1 MSEKF
6 SPTLRIGDL
15 SDFIAPSQACVV
27 SLKGLKTTTPN
38 TKKRDKTEVICGI
51 NGNCGNLV
59 MLSIDIGCITSAET
73 VMLEKQSLDEFL
85 SNIIDKGK
93 VIIVSLSPQSRA
105 SLAVYL
111 GISPLQV
118 FKKLTTFFKSL
129 GVKAVFDTS
138 CSRDLTLIETCNE
151 FVCQY
156 KQSQLNID
164 EKSNPSLPML
174 SSACPGWICYAEKQL
189 GSYIL
194 PYVSSVKS
202 PQQTIG
208 ATIKHHICQKMGL
221 RPDEVYHVTV
231 MPCYDK
237 KLEAARGDFVF
248 EMEQGDANK
257 NSLRITEVDS
267 VLTTGEVLDLIKLKA
282 VDIETLDDSPLD
294 KMLTNVSEEGYLYGV
309 PGSSGGYAETVF
321 RYAARMLFGR
331 EVEGPLAFRSLRNMD
346 FREVTLEVDGKV
358 VLKFALCYGF
368 QNLQNIVR
376 KVKMGR
382 CDYHFVEIMACPSG
396 FFFSFYLHLIGAF
409 VYLIGCLNGGG
420 QIKPK
425 PQQSPRELLQS
436 YSYYQSCS
444 QKGDIKP
451 DLFRD
456 LNSAI
461 PVAAPLLKLDFFD
474 PFENPLV
481 KSLYDEWLDQPGSEK
496 AKRHIH
502 TEYHP
507 VVWEIMISPPLKST
521 IISSVSAMNTRSLRN
536 HSKNFVLSILC
547 YVDADGLQ
555 AHLSILFPLST
566 VQLEFLNLET
576 TSKRLSEKKVAKF
589 QKNITKR
596 GFVPETSTKKGNDYP
611 VGPILLGF
619 FVFVVIGSS
628 LFQIIRTAT
637 SGGMA

>member
-38 TKKRDKTEVICGI
+38 TRKRDKPEVAIANREQDDPVKISLKDCLA
-51 NGNCGNLV
+51 C
-59 MLSIDIGCITSAET
+59 SGCITSAET

-85 SNIIDKGK
+85 SNIDKGK
-93 VIIVSLSPQSRA
+93 AIIVSLSPQSRA
-105 SLAVYL
+105 SLAVYF

-138 CSRDLTLIETCNE
+138 CSRDLTLVETCTE
-151 FVCQY
+151 FLCRY

-248 EMEQGDANK
+248 EVEQEDANK

-267 VLTTGEVLDLIKLKA
+267 VLTTGEVLDLIKVKLRFPILVVYLKA

-309 PGSSGGYAETVF
+309 PGSSGGYAETVL
-321 RYAARMLFGR
+321 RYAARMVFGR
-331 EVEGPLAFRSLRNMD
+331 EIEGPLAFRSLRNKD
-346 FREVTLEVDGKV
+346 FCEVTLEVSCAFSYLVDGKV

-396 FFFSFYLHLIGAF
+396 
-409 VYLIGCLNGGG
+409 CLNGGG

-425 PQQSPRELLQS
+425 LQQSPRELLQS
-436 YSYYQSCS
+436 LETIYMENLNAYGCRPYVSVLMRCAVVVLMDETNRLEYTQAVAVTFSPLHPPE
-444 QKGDIKP
+444 KGNLNGDYFIHMLC
-451 DLFRD
+451 LFC
-456 LNSAI
+456 LCI
-461 PVAAPLLKLDFFD
+461 LVKD

-496 AKRHIH
+496 AKRHMH

-507 VVWEIMISPPLKST
+507 VVKSVT
-521 IISSVSAMNTRSLRN
+521 A
-536 HSKNFVLSILC
+536 
-547 YVDADGLQ
+547 
-555 AHLSILFPLST
+555 
-566 VQLEFLNLET
+566 QLHNW
-576 TSKRLSEKKVAKF
+576 
-589 QKNITKR
+589 
-596 GFVPETSTKKGNDYP
+596 
-611 VGPILLGF
+611 
-619 FVFVVIGSS
+619 
-628 LFQIIRTAT
+628 
-637 SGGMA
+637 

>member
-6 SPTLRIGDL
+6 SPSLRIGDL

-38 TKKRDKTEVICGI
+38 TRKRDKTEVAIANKEQNDPVKISLKDCLA
-51 NGNCGNLV
+51 C
-59 MLSIDIGCITSAET
+59 SGCITSAET

-85 SNIIDKGK
+85 SNIDKGK
-93 VIIVSLSPQSRA
+93 AIIVSLSPQSRA

-151 FVCQY
+151 FICQY

-208 ATIKHHICQKMGL
+208 ATVKHHICQKMGL

-396 FFFSFYLHLIGAF
+396 
-409 VYLIGCLNGGG
+409 CLNGGG

-436 YSYYQSCS
+436 
-444 QKGDIKP
+444 
-451 DLFRD
+451 
-456 LNSAI
+456 
-461 PVAAPLLKLDFFD
+461 
-474 PFENPLV
+474 
-481 KSLYDEWLDQPGSEK
+481 
-496 AKRHIH
+496 
-502 TEYHP
+502 
-507 VVWEIMISPPLKST
+507 
-521 IISSVSAMNTRSLRN
+521 
-536 HSKNFVLSILC
+536 
-547 YVDADGLQ
+547 
-555 AHLSILFPLST
+555 
-566 VQLEFLNLET
+566 LET
-576 TSKRLSEKKVAKF
+576 IYMENVSFTSIAD
-589 QKNITKR
+589 I
-596 GFVPETSTKKGNDYP
+596 FVGLC
-611 VGPILLGF
+611 IL
-619 FVFVVIGSS
+619 
-628 LFQIIRTAT
+628 
-637 SGGMA
+637 